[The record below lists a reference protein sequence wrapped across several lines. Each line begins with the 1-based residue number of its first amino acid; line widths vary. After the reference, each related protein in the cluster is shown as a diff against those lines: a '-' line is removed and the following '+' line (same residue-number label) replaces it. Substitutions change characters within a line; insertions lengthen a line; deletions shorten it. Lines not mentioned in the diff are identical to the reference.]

1 MFSEITFQIENFM
14 LYCTSRNLAK
24 RTLASYEQTLKLF
37 AVYLEREHQTTDFKE
52 VGSGH
57 IRMYVKYVQDR
68 GKYSVVS
75 REESRNSNHPELRG
89 DYNKPVSATTIAN
102 YVRNIKV
109 FFNWFHTIE
118 REIQKNPVGQIALPK
133 VERKQK
139 HTLSESEIVLILRQ
153 FDTTKFHGYRNWMIF
168 RLLLDTGMRI
178 NECVNLEPKHIDFNK
193 RAILIVKPKNKQ
205 QRFVYFSSKLSVEL
219 KSWLKH
225 RDRYKE
231 SQWLFPTTKGT
242 QLDVRNY
249 EYALRQA
256 GKAIGLNV
264 HPHQLRNNY
273 AKYYILAGGD
283 WFTLSRILGHAS
295 VETTQKA
302 YLDFTDDE
310 VRGKAQLH
318 SPLNTLKI

>member
-1 MFSEITFQIENFM
+1 
-14 LYCTSRNLAK
+14 
-24 RTLASYEQTLKLF
+24 
-37 AVYLEREHQTTDFKE
+37 
-52 VGSGH
+52 
-57 IRMYVKYVQDR
+57 
-68 GKYSVVS
+68 
-75 REESRNSNHPELRG
+75 
-89 DYNKPVSATTIAN
+89 
-102 YVRNIKV
+102 
-109 FFNWFHTIE
+109 
-118 REIQKNPVGQIALPK
+118 
-133 VERKQK
+133 
-139 HTLSESEIVLILRQ
+139 
-153 FDTTKFHGYRNWMIF
+153 
-168 RLLLDTGMRI
+168 MRI

-193 RAILIVKPKNKQ
+193 RAILIIKPKNKQ
-205 QRFVYFSSKLSVEL
+205 QRFVYFSSKLSMEL
-219 KSWLKH
+219 KNWLKH